1 MGLRGAAWHNGSHTC
16 LQTQLLQVQIQAL
29 LKIVYVAEA
38 NQWRCLEESGHWLE
52 NVDRAHLVLASGKLV
67 VLQKIKSLKARI
79 LFENISYQLGE
90 LWNRKGEK
98 SIY

>member
-1 MGLRGAAWHNGSHTC
+1 MGPRGGAWHNGWHTC
-16 LQTQLLQVQIQAL
+16 FQTQLPQVQIQAL
-29 LKIVYVAEA
+29 LKIVNVAEA
-38 NQWRCLEESGHWLE
+38 NQRRCLEESGHWLE

-90 LWNRKGEK
+90 LWTRKGEK